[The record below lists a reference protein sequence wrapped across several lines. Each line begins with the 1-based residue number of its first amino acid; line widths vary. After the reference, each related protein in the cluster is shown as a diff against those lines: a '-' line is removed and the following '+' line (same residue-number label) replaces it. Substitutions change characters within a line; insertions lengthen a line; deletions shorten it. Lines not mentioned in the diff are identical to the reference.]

1 MAMRSQPSYG
11 RTGRDRPAGV
21 ARVTLA
27 IAAAL
32 AAFAGAATQSVSG
45 FGYALLVVPVLTVVA
60 GPRTAVVVM
69 TAIGVPLVIANAW
82 RWRAHLRGRIAAL
95 LVGTA
100 VIGMPVGALFLSN
113 ADESLLTAT
122 VGVVVL
128 VMTVAIWRGLR
139 VPPGR
144 TTLTAAGALSGA
156 LAASTGTNGPPLVIA
171 LDAEGL
177 EPAAFRATLQ
187 TVFAFQ
193 GLLAFASFTVNGL
206 VTASIGPAVAAG
218 LLGAAAGALTGD
230 RIATRVDVTRFRA
243 IVLITLAASG
253 VLALVT
259 ALTR

>member
-1 MAMRSQPSYG
+1 
-11 RTGRDRPAGV
+11 
-21 ARVTLA
+21 
-27 IAAAL
+27 
-32 AAFAGAATQSVSG
+32 
-45 FGYALLVVPVLTVVA
+45 
-60 GPRTAVVVM
+60 M

-82 RWRAHLRGRIAAL
+82 RWRAHLRGRTAVL

-100 VIGMPVGALFLSN
+100 LIGMPLGALFLRS
-113 ADESLLTAT
+113 ADERLLTAT

-128 VMTVAIWRGLR
+128 MMTVAIWRGLR

-144 TTLTAAGALSGA
+144 TTLTAAGVLSGA

-193 GLLAFASFTVNGL
+193 GSIAFLTFIANGF
-206 VTASIGPAVAAG
+206 VTASVVPAVAAG
-218 LLGAAAGALTGD
+218 LVGAAAGALTGD
-230 RIATRVDVTRFRA
+230 RIAARVDVTRFRS

-253 VLALVT
+253 ALAVVS